1 MRRRII
7 YAEEKYN
14 IPMLLSEL
22 KVGESGRVTSIN
34 NQSEIKIR
42 LNNIGVTEG
51 VVVTVVRV
59 APFSDPVE
67 IKLRDFY
74 LALRKSEAQKIT
86 VEKL

>member
-1 MRRRII
+1 
-7 YAEEKYN
+7 
-14 IPMLLSEL
+14 MLLSEL

-74 LALRKSEAQKIT
+74 LALRKNAAQKIT